1 MAGFIPCYLRL
12 TQDPAIRTKEKFLR
26 ATNPIL
32 RKIIL
37 ASTVVAVLSASSAF
51 AKDDAK
57 PLPGESVFKARCV
70 LCHGSDGTANTNL
83 GKQLQAR
90 DLHDPAA
97 QKLSD
102 AEIKQLISQGQGN
115 MPPFD
120 GQLSSE
126 EIDQVIKYVRHFA
139 KKK

>member
-1 MAGFIPCYLRL
+1 MKA
-12 TQDPAIRTKEKFLR
+12 Q
-26 ATNPIL
+26 IL
-32 RKIIL
+32 RKA
-37 ASTVVAVLSASSAF
+37 ASAIVVLTVLSGMSF

-97 QKLSD
+97 QKLSN
-102 AEIKQLISQGQGN
+102 AEMKQLILQGKGN

-120 GQLSSE
+120 GQLSSV
-126 EIDQVIKYVRHFA
+126 EIDQVIKYVRQFA

>member
-1 MAGFIPCYLRL
+1 MK
-12 TQDPAIRTKEKFLR
+12 TKHPLVR
-26 ATNPIL
+26 
-32 RKIIL
+32 R
-37 ASTVVAVLSASSAF
+37 AVLAGAVFGVLSTLAF
-51 AKDDAK
+51 AKAKDDAK

-97 QKLSD
+97 QKLTD
-102 AEIKQLISQGQGN
+102 AEMKQLIGRGKGN

-120 GQLSSE
+120 GQLSST
-126 EIDQVIKYVRHFA
+126 EIDQVVKYVRQFA
-139 KKK
+139 KKR